1 MANYVCTY
9 GDLDKLLPKNLKQ
22 EFKGLFYN
30 PDGTQRKDA
39 WRMFYGKM
47 TPEKLLSRFD
57 IDIDNPTVRDAVAFD
72 LVKLDDGSVSNDTT
86 YTYPEHI
93 NYSSLEYERLLL
105 HRNFRVNL
113 VNLDPEWSNIKYRN
127 RDERKRLRTVERVY
141 QGARL
146 SKSLLGYFKDIL
158 DSAFNEDTTPNE
170 NFDIGQVY
178 VPFTNAN
185 DFTTEVSLI
194 PNTHPDFRAVT
205 SRAYYDMKYRKY
217 RHLLAKYG
225 ITAISS
231 FALVDPEKDKN
242 HTGEYLVKVQ
252 RKIGESKYLYV
263 VATIDSEGQI
273 KDKPTFWSS
282 NDNTI
287 LCVYRDDFNSD
298 RTVPTRRGEW
308 TPVERDIPMVKS
320 TTSSH
325 YSVFRQR
332 IPDYELKYVRNYI
345 QFKTRLEGMELCLKQ
360 LKRDIWRKEVQ
371 SSECFNKETIYIW
384 KMFQE
389 LTKNKRK
396 MELVNK
402 YYDLVAEYDQ
412 LVMRRVKLVQTI
424 DGKQAILNELLEKYN
439 ALDSS
444 RLNEKMALGQKI
456 KSVRLE
462 LDKTFV
468 QALDQINDR
477 LLAIKR
483 EVEKIN
489 DQIENSEQEKP
500 EFDWGDDDK
509 EALEARKQEVLQ
521 KVWNRI
527 GSSSASTTTTEPQQ
541 VEEGETGED
550 ETNLDDR
557 EILVKRERERDLPA
571 LASIASEELKKYVA
585 LTERW
590 RGYMFN
596 LGYELSQ
603 MKTMLTKCEDATIKV
618 RRLVHNFKERMEE
631 TEEQVWDENHKLRD
645 DFDFKGVA
653 LAGINDIIL
662 LHDWYACNAPEKTPE
677 EMGMT
682 EDEFT
687 EFRKKCNKIS
697 FNLRKNQYAQ
707 MLAIRRTRLEDIVNN
722 LKSKKDEDSGVLKWK
737 DKYGWEAKKE
747 QDLLLDMQT
756 GKKEQKKTLR
766 RSVQM
771 FARVESQIVDIFEIP
786 AKPQS
791 RKPDLSQFTSREKEL
806 EEREHLVAKYRKDLA
821 KLEKRTV
828 SYLKDIGIIKNK
840 EDLEN
845 LVVESKVVNTGSNFN
860 EEVKRLEKL
869 KGRLDESKGKLLSQ
883 RDSLKSIL
891 DSITKV
897 DLEVAKLKE
906 ENSKIFNVCLTMKNR
921 QARTGM
927 LMRKLDNEKRIEELS
942 QLSRKTR
949 KDHLEDLSKLEKMRQ
964 EVDERQSEFDRAV
977 SGFRKDVNVSEQD
990 IANLMV
996 GIYNRF
1002 QDEILNGEK

>member
-1 MANYVCTY
+1 MVNYVCTY
-9 GDLDKLLPKNLKQ
+9 GDLDKLLPENLKQ

-127 RDERKRLRTVERVY
+127 KEERKRLRTVERVY

-205 SRAYYDMKYRKY
+205 SRAYYDMRYRKY

-242 HTGEYLVKVQ
+242 HIGEYLVKVQ
-252 RKIGESKYLYV
+252 RKIGDSKYLYV
-263 VATIDSEGQI
+263 VATIDGEGQI

-287 LCVYRDDFNSD
+287 LCVFRDDFNSD
-298 RTVPTRRGEW
+298 RTVPVYDYDNLTEDDYWHPEQEDEDGN
-308 TPVERDIPMVKS
+308 TGIRDIPMVKS

-325 YSVFRQR
+325 FSVFRQR

-371 SSECFNKETIYIW
+371 ASECFNKETIYIW

-462 LDKTFV
+462 LDKTFI

-483 EVEKIN
+483 EVGEIN

-500 EFDWGDDDK
+500 EFDWGDDDI
-509 EALEARKQEVLQ
+509 EALNNRKNEVLQ
-521 KVWNRI
+521 KVWNMV
-527 GSSSASTTTTEPQQ
+527 GSSTTTTTTEPQQ

-550 ETNLDDR
+550 ETNPDDR
-557 EILVKRERERDLPA
+557 EILVKSERERDLPA

-603 MKTMLTKCEDATIKV
+603 MKIMLTKCEDATIKV

-722 LKSKKDEDSGVLKWK
+722 LKSRKDEDSGVLKWK

-756 GKKEQKKTLR
+756 GKKEGQKKTLR

-771 FARVESQIVDIFEIP
+771 FARVEPLLERQE
-786 AKPQS
+786 K
-791 RKPDLSQFTSREKEL
+791 LSIEYK
-806 EEREHLVAKYRKDLA
+806 KDLA
-821 KLEKRTV
+821 KLENRTV
-828 SYLKDIGIIKNK
+828 NYLKGIGIIKNK

-845 LVVESKVVNTGSNFN
+845 LVVESKVANSGSNFN

-869 KGRLDESKGKLLSQ
+869 KGRLDEAKGKLLSQ

-949 KDHLEDLSKLEKMRQ
+949 KDHLEDLSKLEKMRA
-964 EVDERQSEFDRAV
+964 EVDERQSEFDKAV

-1002 QDEILNGEK
+1002 QDEILNEEK

>member
-1 MANYVCTY
+1 
-9 GDLDKLLPKNLKQ
+9 
-22 EFKGLFYN
+22 
-30 PDGTQRKDA
+30 
-39 WRMFYGKM
+39 
-47 TPEKLLSRFD
+47 
-57 IDIDNPTVRDAVAFD
+57 
-72 LVKLDDGSVSNDTT
+72 
-86 YTYPEHI
+86 
-93 NYSSLEYERLLL
+93 
-105 HRNFRVNL
+105 
-113 VNLDPEWSNIKYRN
+113 
-127 RDERKRLRTVERVY
+127 
-141 QGARL
+141 
-146 SKSLLGYFKDIL
+146 
-158 DSAFNEDTTPNE
+158 
-170 NFDIGQVY
+170 
-178 VPFTNAN
+178 
-185 DFTTEVSLI
+185 
-194 PNTHPDFRAVT
+194 
-205 SRAYYDMKYRKY
+205 
-217 RHLLAKYG
+217 
-225 ITAISS
+225 
-231 FALVDPEKDKN
+231 
-242 HTGEYLVKVQ
+242 
-252 RKIGESKYLYV
+252 
-263 VATIDSEGQI
+263 
-273 KDKPTFWSS
+273 
-282 NDNTI
+282 
-287 LCVYRDDFNSD
+287 
-298 RTVPTRRGEW
+298 
-308 TPVERDIPMVKS
+308 MVKS

-325 YSVFRQR
+325 FSVFRQR

-345 QFKTRLEGMELCLKQ
+345 QFKTRLEGIELCLKQ

-424 DGKQAILNELLEKYN
+424 DGKQAILNELLDKYN

-483 EVEKIN
+483 EVGEIN

-509 EALEARKQEVLQ
+509 ESLEARKQEVLQ
-521 KVWNRI
+521 KVWNRV

-541 VEEGETGED
+541 VEEGEAGED
-550 ETNLDDR
+550 ETNPDDR

-603 MKTMLTKCEDATIKV
+603 MKIMLTKCEDATIKV

-722 LKSKKDEDSGVLKWK
+722 LKSRKDEDSGVLKWK

-756 GKKEQKKTLR
+756 GKREQKKTLR

-771 FARVESQIVDIFEIP
+771 FARVEPLLERQE
-786 AKPQS
+786 K
-791 RKPDLSQFTSREKEL
+791 LSIE
-806 EEREHLVAKYRKDLA
+806 YRKDLA
-821 KLEKRTV
+821 KLENRTV
-828 SYLKDIGIIKNK
+828 NYLKDIGIIKNK

-845 LVVESKVVNTGSNFN
+845 LVVESKVVNSGSNFN

-869 KGRLDESKGKLLSQ
+869 KGRLDEAKGKLLSQ

-942 QLSRKTR
+942 QVSRKTR
-949 KDHLEDLSKLEKMRQ
+949 KDHLEDLSKLEKIRA
-964 EVDERQSEFDRAV
+964 EVDERQSEFDKAV
-977 SGFRKDVNVSEQD
+977 SGFRNSVNVSEQD

>member
-9 GDLDKLLPKNLKQ
+9 GDLDKLLPENLKQ

-47 TPEKLLSRFD
+47 TPEKFLSRFD
-57 IDIDNPTVRDAVAFD
+57 IDIENPTVRAAVAFD

-127 RDERKRLRTVERVY
+127 KEERKRLRTVERVY

-146 SKSLLGYFKDIL
+146 SKSLLGYFKEVFDK
-158 DSAFNEDTTPNE
+158 AFNEDGTPNKQ
-170 NFDIGQVY
+170 FDIGSVY
-178 VPFTNAN
+178 IPFTNAN

-205 SRAYYDMKYRKY
+205 SRAYYDMRYRKY

-273 KDKPTFWSS
+273 KDKPTFWAS

-298 RTVPTRRGEW
+298 RTVPVYDYDNLTENDYWHPEQEDEDGN
-308 TPVERDIPMVKS
+308 TGIRDIPMVKS

-325 YSVFRQR
+325 FSVFRQR

-371 SSECFNKETIYIW
+371 SSDCFNKETIYIW

-477 LLAIKR
+477 LLAIKG
-483 EVEKIN
+483 EVGEIN

-527 GSSSASTTTTEPQQ
+527 GSSPASTTTTEPQQ
-541 VEEGETGED
+541 VEEVETGED
-550 ETNLDDR
+550 ETNPDDR
-557 EILVKRERERDLPA
+557 EILVKKERDLPA

-603 MKTMLTKCEDATIKV
+603 MKIMLTKCEDATIKV

-722 LKSKKDEDSGVLKWK
+722 LKSRKDEDSGVLKWK

-756 GKKEQKKTLR
+756 GKKEGQKKTLR

-771 FARVESQIVDIFEIP
+771 FARVEPLLERQE
-786 AKPQS
+786 K
-791 RKPDLSQFTSREKEL
+791 LSIEYK
-806 EEREHLVAKYRKDLA
+806 KDLA
-821 KLEKRTV
+821 KLENRTV

-845 LVVESKVVNTGSNFN
+845 LVVESKVANSGSNFN

-869 KGRLDESKGKLLSQ
+869 KGRLDEAKGKLLSQ

-927 LMRKLDNEKRIEELS
+927 LMRKLDNEKKIEELS
-942 QLSRKTR
+942 LLSRKTR
-949 KDHLEDLSKLEKMRQ
+949 KDHLEDLSKLEKMRA
-964 EVDERQSEFDRAV
+964 EVDERQSEFDKAV